1 MTVIFRDGLFAPES
15 VAGFYRIGWPESAET
30 SGRFDRNAQLYE
42 VDPAE
47 YAALAV
53 PGGFQEYGFYDDD
66 FSDQVASLIRAF
78 VEARKPV
85 AEICVGALPPG
96 NAGVLKGRRATTYH
110 VGDGRRRRQLA
121 DFGAEVVDERV
132 VADRGIITSTAPET
146 AVDVALA
153 LLALLMGEENALNVR
168 RAMGFPA

>member
-1 MTVIFRDGLFAPES
+1 M
-15 VAGFYRIGWPESAET
+15 GWPESAET